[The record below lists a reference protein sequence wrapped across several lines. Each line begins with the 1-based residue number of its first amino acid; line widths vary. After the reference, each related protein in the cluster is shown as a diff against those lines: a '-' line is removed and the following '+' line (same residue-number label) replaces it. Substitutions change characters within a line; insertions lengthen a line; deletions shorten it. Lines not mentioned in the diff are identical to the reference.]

1 MVWSAKQ
8 WIRVAYDGNSAL
20 TIVNKFVDEIVV
32 ILQTLWIGRPSSIC
46 KDNTTTL
53 CEYKIFQNTEN
64 GLYSMYW
71 IIVRY

>member
-32 ILQTLWIGRPSSIC
+32 ILQTL
-46 KDNTTTL
+46 
-53 CEYKIFQNTEN
+53 
-64 GLYSMYW
+64 
-71 IIVRY
+71 